1 MMMTPRNRQRPKQ
14 TDEWDDWDDE
24 PGRPGVGRRP
34 AAAASDLADRHRR
47 TSKHRA
53 PKQKGRPPQRRPT
66 PEQSARPKKKESD
79 SRKQTSL
86 VERISPDFFTKRL
99 IRTIWV
105 IFCTVAFVT
114 IILLVYFFLVPSR
127 FFALRDIEI
136 VGDPKLLQREF
147 IEAIAQE
154 NTKEGVLRAD
164 LDKIREELQKK
175 GVVKSVEIT
184 RMLPDML
191 KIVIEEREPV
201 ALARRG
207 DSRAESEVVC
217 VDREGIMFGDQSI
230 CRSKS
235 ELPLINGLEEGG
247 DGATARN
254 QQRLA
259 VYQKL
264 LSDLDGAEP
273 RLSSRVEEVYF
284 DQAQGIRVTIEAPDK
299 ESVIAVFL
307 GKEEFRIRFNAALDV
322 LDAINRQDAE
332 ALNVLRISDAEKLLS
347 GARISYLNATTP
359 KRVVVGLEE

>member
-24 PGRPGVGRRP
+24 PGEPVADRRS
-34 AAAASDLADRHRR
+34 AAGASDLADRHRR

-53 PKQKGRPPQRRPT
+53 PKQKGKPPQRRPR
-66 PEQSARPKKKESD
+66 PEQSAKPKKKEPAS
-79 SRKQTSL
+79 SKQASL

-105 IFCTVAFVT
+105 VFCTVAFVT
-114 IILLVYFFLVPSR
+114 ITLCVYFFLVPSR

-147 IEAIAQE
+147 IESLA
-154 NTKEGVLRAD
+154 KEHAKDGVLLAD

-175 GVVKSVEIT
+175 GIVKSVEIT

-191 KIVIEEREPV
+191 RITIEEREPL

-207 DSRAESEVVC
+207 DSRAESDVVC
-217 VDREGIMFGDQSI
+217 VDKEGAMFGDQSL
-230 CRSKS
+230 CKSKS
-235 ELPLINGLEEGG
+235 GMPLINGLEESG

-254 QQRLA
+254 QERLA
-259 VYQKL
+259 IYQKL

-284 DQAQGIRVTIEAPDK
+284 DKALGVGVIIEAPGR
-299 ESVIAVFL
+299 EGAIAVFL
-307 GKEEFRIRFNAALDV
+307 GEGEFRIHFNNALDL
-322 LDAINRQDAE
+322 LDAINRRDAE

-347 GARISYLNATTP
+347 GARISYINATTP

>member
-1 MMMTPRNRQRPKQ
+1 MMTPRNRQRPKP
-14 TDEWDDWDDE
+14 TVERDDWDDD
-24 PGRPGVGRRP
+24 PGQPVDDRRPG
-34 AAAASDLADRHRR
+34 AAASDLADRHRR

-53 PKQKGRPPQRRPT
+53 PKQKGRPPQRRPR
-66 PEQSARPKKKESD
+66 PEQSAKPKQKEAAA
-79 SRKQTSL
+79 RKQASL
-86 VERISPDFFTKRL
+86 VDRISPDFISNRI
-99 IRTIWV
+99 IRIIWA
-105 IFCTVAFVT
+105 IFCTVAVVGIF
-114 IILLVYFFLVPSR
+114 IFFYFFFAGSR
-127 FFALRDIEI
+127 FFALRDVEI
-136 VGDPKLLQREF
+136 VGNKLLQREF
-147 IEAIAQE
+147 IESIARE
-154 NTKEGVLRAD
+154 SAKEGVLRAD
-164 LDKIREELQKK
+164 LNKIRGELQKK

-191 KIVIEEREPV
+191 RIVVEEREPY

-207 DSRAESEVVC
+207 SGRAESDIVC
-217 VDREGIMFGDQSI
+217 VDREGVMFGDQSL

-235 ELPLINGLEEGG
+235 GMPLITGLEESG

-259 VYQKL
+259 VYQQL

-273 RLSSRVEEVYF
+273 RLSSRVEEVDF
-284 DQAQGIRVTIEAPDK
+284 DKALDVRVTIEAPDK
-299 ESVIAVFL
+299 EGAIAVFL
-307 GKEEFRIRFNAALDV
+307 GKEEFRIRFNVALDV